1 MAPLAAL
8 TQLHTL
14 ELSNNR
20 LQAVVCGSLVSLEEL
35 WLNDNLVEEEAHLAD
50 LALLPRLQ
58 TLYLASSIPPPH
70 PPHPHPPYRE
80 AGLAHYLRA
89 PLTPPY
95 ISLLSLI
102 HLHTHPYALLVPH
115 PPRTSLRRDRT
126 AVRCPA
132 TCVSC
137 SPSHRARSSSS
148 MPTSCRCTD
157 SASSERSRQQSR
169 RQHCWWSS
177 RWWRHRWRRRR
188 SHRRGSE
195 RSHKARDASGSLHP
209 PWGKLKRLL
218 IRLAKITIMVLTESK
233 ENSKENVPC
242 KQSSKVDVAGQ
253 EEYAYHELISRH
265 AHMRLQLEVGGII
278 GRGSFGTVHTAR
290 WRDGR
295 AERSVVVKRV
305 RTVGLAEKA
314 WRQVMREAV
323 LHSQAVHPHICP
335 LVGAYE
341 DRGDVHLVLHA
352 CVGDLAG
359 AIAAGMPWL
368 PTAAPWVL
376 RSVLLA
382 LRCLHAEPLETVHS
396 DVKPA
401 NLLLDG
407 RGVWMLAD
415 LGAASRCHA
424 NGLLGRC
431 TLVGSPAYRAPEV
444 VAIDHLGLGLSG
456 ARYSFPA
463 DLWSCGVLLFEV
475 LSAGGL
481 PFPAE
486 RDAAAQPAA
495 IVFGTPP
502 LDAIGGGGARRLL
515 QQLLVK
521 QPYMRST
528 AEEALSSGYVQ
539 EAKPPSP
546 TEANDWASGYSS
558 LGLHELQ
565 PLSEL
570 EPEPEWCPTPR
581 KPSAQ
586 GPSAEDSGSAAC

>member
-1 MAPLAAL
+1 MVRL
-8 TQLHTL
+8 TQ
-14 ELSNNR
+14 
-20 LQAVVCGSLVSLEEL
+20 Q
-35 WLNDNLVEEEAHLAD
+35 
-50 LALLPRLQ
+50 
-58 TLYLASSIPPPH
+58 
-70 PPHPHPPYRE
+70 
-80 AGLAHYLRA
+80 
-89 PLTPPY
+89 
-95 ISLLSLI
+95 
-102 HLHTHPYALLVPH
+102 
-115 PPRTSLRRDRT
+115 
-126 AVRCPA
+126 
-132 TCVSC
+132 
-137 SPSHRARSSSS
+137 
-148 MPTSCRCTD
+148 
-157 SASSERSRQQSR
+157 
-169 RQHCWWSS
+169 
-177 RWWRHRWRRRR
+177 
-188 SHRRGSE
+188 
-195 RSHKARDASGSLHP
+195 
-209 PWGKLKRLL
+209 
-218 IRLAKITIMVLTESK
+218 SK
-233 ENSKENVPC
+233 ENSKENVSC
-242 KQSSKVDVAGQ
+242 KQSGKVVDVASQ
-253 EEYAYHELISRH
+253 EEHAYRELISQH
-265 AHMRLQLEVGGII
+265 AHTRLQLEVGSII

-295 AERSVVVKRV
+295 AGRSVVVKRV
-305 RTVGLAEKA
+305 RTAGLAEKA
-314 WRQVMREAV
+314 RRQVMREAV

-368 PTAAPWVL
+368 PTAAPWVV

-401 NLLLDG
+401 NLLLDD

-475 LSAGGL
+475 LSAGAL

-502 LDAIGGGGARRLL
+502 LDAISDGGARRLL

-539 EAKPPSP
+539 EAEPPSP
-546 TEANDWASGYSS
+546 TEATGWASSYSS
-558 LGLHELQ
+558 LGLRELQ
-565 PLSEL
+565 SLSEL

-586 GPSAEDSGSAAC
+586 GPSAEDSGTAAG

>member
-1 MAPLAAL
+1 
-8 TQLHTL
+8 
-14 ELSNNR
+14 
-20 LQAVVCGSLVSLEEL
+20 
-35 WLNDNLVEEEAHLAD
+35 
-50 LALLPRLQ
+50 
-58 TLYLASSIPPPH
+58 
-70 PPHPHPPYRE
+70 
-80 AGLAHYLRA
+80 
-89 PLTPPY
+89 
-95 ISLLSLI
+95 
-102 HLHTHPYALLVPH
+102 
-115 PPRTSLRRDRT
+115 
-126 AVRCPA
+126 
-132 TCVSC
+132 
-137 SPSHRARSSSS
+137 
-148 MPTSCRCTD
+148 
-157 SASSERSRQQSR
+157 
-169 RQHCWWSS
+169 
-177 RWWRHRWRRRR
+177 
-188 SHRRGSE
+188 
-195 RSHKARDASGSLHP
+195 
-209 PWGKLKRLL
+209 
-218 IRLAKITIMVLTESK
+218 MVLAQQSK
-233 ENSKENVPC
+233 ENSKENVSC
-242 KQSSKVDVAGQ
+242 KQSGKVVDVASQ
-253 EEYAYHELISRH
+253 EEHAYRELISQH
-265 AHMRLQLEVGGII
+265 AHTRLQLEVGGII

-295 AERSVVVKRV
+295 AGRSVVVKRV

-314 WRQVMREAV
+314 QRQVMREAV
-323 LHSQAVHPHICP
+323 LHAQAVHPHICP

-368 PTAAPWVL
+368 PTAAPWVV

-401 NLLLDG
+401 NLLLDD

-486 RDAAAQPAA
+486 RDPAAQPAS

-502 LDAIGGGGARRLL
+502 LDAIGDSGARRLL

-528 AEEALSSGYVQ
+528 AEEALASGYVQ
-539 EAKPPSP
+539 EARPPSP
-546 TEANDWASGYSS
+546 TEATGWASSYGS

-565 PLSEL
+565 SLSEL